1 MARSSERSIAA
12 RMSLMSFSSI
22 SAPTYSASIKDA
34 MPRSTR
40 VSYSACSSGLVNTPT
55 SLLIT
60 GSSTSYLSS
69 RKSTVEVCCS
79 SDTAI
84 LANTLVSVPQYSSR
98 VRYTSRASFSS
109 SRMNWRSA
117 YSSAEMVE
125 VDGALGL
132 VAARCLPCCGAAETA
147 VAPVKVSAQISAV
160 ESRGLIAM
168 TTSRLNETKSDREIR
183 RGAGALVQQQGRP
196 ATGKLICV
204 KGRSTRCDV
213 SHDFNVRMIR
223 NVKALLRPVFTIP
236 EKLASLDGQ
245 P

>member
-12 RMSLMSFSSI
+12 RMSFMSFSSI

-84 LANTLVSVPQYSSR
+84 LAKTRVFVPQYSSR

-109 SRMNWRSA
+109 SRMNCRSA
-117 YSSAEMVE
+117 YSSALMVE
-125 VDGALGL
+125 VDDTEVL
-132 VAARCLPCCGAAETA
+132 VSRFLPYLGAAVIA
-147 VAPVKVSAQISAV
+147 LAPV
-160 ESRGLIAM
+160 RDC
-168 TTSRLNETKSDREIR
+168 TD
-183 RGAGALVQQQGRP
+183 QG
-196 ATGKLICV
+196 G
-204 KGRSTRCDV
+204 GDQGFY
-213 SHDFNVRMIR
+213 SHDN
-223 NVKALLRPVFTIP
+223 LSS
-236 EKLASLDGQ
+236 E
-245 P
+245 